1 MPRANRYLV
10 PGRTYHVRRRCHD
23 RKFLFRFAVDRDAY
37 RGMLR
42 DRSERYGISILNY
55 CITSN
60 HTHLLVRASESEA
73 AVSKFMQSL
82 EGDFAQHYNLRK
94 KRHGAFWNE
103 RYHATMID
111 GGDYL
116 WRCLKYIDLNMVRA
130 GVVSHPRE
138 WSWTGYQELVGERKR
153 YRLID
158 RERLFELLGGRQ
170 EDEFRFNYARAIRDA
185 VQCHEFT
192 REARWG
198 ESLAVGS
205 ADFVREV
212 GGQIRN
218 RMEVEIIE
226 ESNRP
231 GVWVVREATP
241 AYA

>member
-1 MPRANRYLV
+1 
-10 PGRTYHVRRRCHD
+10 
-23 RKFLFRFAVDRDAY
+23 
-37 RGMLR
+37 
-42 DRSERYGISILNY
+42 
-55 CITSN
+55 
-60 HTHLLVRASESEA
+60 
-73 AVSKFMQSL
+73 
-82 EGDFAQHYNLRK
+82 
-94 KRHGAFWNE
+94 
-103 RYHATMID
+103 
-111 GGDYL
+111 
-116 WRCLKYIDLNMVRA
+116 MVRA

-138 WSWTGYQELVGERKR
+138 WSWTGYQELVGDRKR

-170 EDEFRFNYARAIRDA
+170 EEEFRFNYARAIRDA

-192 REARWG
+192 REARWA

-205 ADFVREV
+205 EDFVREV